1 MCEGIARELD
11 GIDLGDRRLNRRS
24 QRIITALAAHCEASV
39 NAAMSGWADTQAAYR
54 FFSNDQVTPE
64 QILVPHVAA
73 THGRIREQA
82 TVLVLQD
89 TTAFNFSAH
98 PARDQQCL
106 CEPTQRGFYQH
117 VNLAVTP
124 ERLPLGVL
132 SAECFDRSPEALA
145 QPRRR
150 RRRRTH
156 EPIESKESF
165 RWLTGFRLCC
175 DLAARCPTTQI
186 VSIGDREADLYD
198 IFLEAQQVRGAVPN
212 VHYVLRAKED
222 RSTPQRDLTQSRRTY
237 HKVRTQVEASP
248 LRSRH
253 VVELPGT
260 PQRSARQAIL
270 AVRALTVTVKP
281 PNARNQLPAVTH
293 NMILVREIDP
303 PPEAAAV
310 EWLLATTLPIET
322 IDDILRIVDHY
333 AARWTIEV
341 YFRTLKTG
349 CRVEQ
354 MQLETKSRQLNCLAF
369 YHVIAWRILFL
380 TYQHRTCP
388 HVACTSVF
396 ADHEWKPVWC
406 VVTKQPPPEQPPSL
420 QEFIPLLAQL
430 GGYNRRPKERPPG
443 PQPLWIGT
451 RRMLDYSAAWLTF
464 GPEANSR
471 CV

>member
-1 MCEGIARELD
+1 MCEGIAQELD
-11 GIDLGDRRLNRRS
+11 GIDLGDRRLNQRS
-24 QRIITALAAHCEASV
+24 QKIVAALAANCEGSI
-39 NAAMSGWADTQAAYR
+39 NAAMPTWADTQAAYR
-54 FFSNDQVTPE
+54 FFSNEQVTPDE
-64 QILVPHVAA
+64 ILAPHGAA
-73 THGRIREQA
+73 THARIREQA

-132 SAECFDRSPEALA
+132 SIDSFDRSPEALA

-150 RRRRTH
+150 RTQD
-156 EPIESKESF
+156 PIATKESF

-175 DLAARCPTTQI
+175 DLAARCPSTQF
-186 VSIGDREADLYD
+186 VSIADREADLYD

-212 VHYVLRAKED
+212 VHYVLRAHED
-222 RSTPQRDLTQSRRTY
+222 RSTPERDLTQSRRTY
-237 HKVRTQVEASP
+237 HKVRTQVAASP
-248 LRSRH
+248 LRTPQ
-253 VVELPGT
+253 VVELAGT
-260 PQRSARQAIL
+260 PQRPARQAIL
-270 AVRALTVTVKP
+270 EVRALTVTVKP
-281 PNARNQLPAVTH
+281 PNARSGLPAITH
-293 NMILVREIDP
+293 NVILVQEVDP

-310 EWLLATTLPIET
+310 EWLLLTTLPIET
-322 IDDILRIVDHY
+322 TDDILRIVDHY

-369 YHVIAWRILFL
+369 YHIIAWRILFL

-388 HVACTSVF
+388 QVACTSVF
-396 ADHEWKPVWC
+396 TDDEWKPVWC
-406 VVTKQPPPEQPPSL
+406 VVTKQPLPDHPPPLS
-420 QEFIPLLAQL
+420 EFIPLLAQL

-443 PQPLWIGT
+443 PQPLWIGI
-451 RRMLDYSAAWLTF
+451 RRMLDYSAAWLAF
-464 GPEANSR
+464 GPDANSR